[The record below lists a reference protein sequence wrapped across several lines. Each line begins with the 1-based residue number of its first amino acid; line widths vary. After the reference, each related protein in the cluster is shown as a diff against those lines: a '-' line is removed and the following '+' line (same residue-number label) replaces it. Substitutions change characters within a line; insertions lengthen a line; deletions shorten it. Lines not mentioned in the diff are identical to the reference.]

1 MKKLSDKALKWIR
14 ICHMASVYIWAAFM
28 LLVIWF
34 GIAKIPMIISL
45 VIMNVLLIIRSRNER

>member
-14 ICHMASVYIWAAFM
+14 IFHMVSIIIWILS
-28 LLVIWF
+28 LLFVVWL

-45 VIMNVLLIIRSRNER
+45 IVMNTLLVIRSKNK